1 MTSGLRTVDPATIPH
16 LSGRCAPVDREVDE
30 CFMIR

>member
-16 LSGRCAPVDREVDE
+16 LSGRFAPVDRVDE